1 MTSATN
7 PASAAP
13 PVIAPGGVVWIL
25 ANPSAGR
32 GMGQATA
39 EAMRAAVEDARYQAH
54 LTLSHPAQTPLPCRP
69 EELRAVMVV
78 GGDGTL
84 RAVIE
89 RLISLIPASIDMPP
103 ILPVPMGTANLVG
116 QYLGQPRTLMEIGVE
131 NARAAASGGLRAGLR
146 RMEAASLPSGLEHLG
161 KRLGRAGKAVAD
173 GLEGPALERAE
184 QVGREVV
191 ETLRHGKLRR
201 LDVGLANGTP
211 FLLMAGI
218 GFDAHVVHTLDQRR
232 RGPIGL
238 WSYAVPALSA
248 VARYG
253 FPPIEVSV
261 DGVRRFGPQPAVVMV
276 ANLPPYGTGFPI
288 VPMARGDDGLLDVVC
303 LPCRSKAELAK
314 IVSLAAF
321 GQHLDVPGPHK
332 LQGRVIE
339 LRSTQKVPVQVD
351 GDPAAHLPLR
361 CELLPRQIRLLSSAE
376 REASRS
382 GGDAS
387 PFFRHNE

>member
-1 MTSATN
+1 MSSATN
-7 PASAAP
+7 PPSATGTP
-13 PVIAPGGVVWIL
+13 PRPVIETDGVVWIL

-32 GMGQATA
+32 GLGQSTA
-39 EAMRAAVEDARYQAH
+39 EAVLAAIEAAGYRAH
-54 LTLSHPAQTPLPCRP
+54 LTLTRPAETPLPCSADV
-69 EELRAVMVV
+69 LRAAIVV

-84 RAVIE
+84 REAIE
-89 RLISLIPASIDMPP
+89 RLLDLVPEAVRMPP

-116 QYLGQPRTLMEIGVE
+116 QYLGRPRTMLEIGVE
-131 NARAAASGGLRAGLR
+131 NARAVASDGLRAGLR
-146 RMEAASLPSGLEHLG
+146 RMEAAVLPSGLESLG
-161 KRLGRAGKAVAD
+161 SQLQKAGKAVAD
-173 GLEGPALERAE
+173 GLEEPAAERAA
-184 QVGREVV
+184 QIGREVA
-191 ETLRHGKLRR
+191 ETLRQGRLRP
-201 LDVGLANGTP
+201 LDVGLANGRP

-218 GFDAHVVHTLDQRR
+218 GFDAHVVHSLDRRR

-261 DGVRRFGPQPAVVMV
+261 DSVRRFGPQPAVVMV

-288 VPMARGDDGLLDVVC
+288 IPTARGDDGLLDVVC

-314 IVSLAAF
+314 IVSLAAV

-332 LQGRVIE
+332 FRGRVIE
-339 LRSTQKVPVQVD
+339 LRSTQHVPVQVD

-361 CELLPRQIRLLSSAE
+361 CVLHGRQIRLLSTA
-376 REASRS
+376 
-382 GGDAS
+382 G
-387 PFFRHNE
+387 